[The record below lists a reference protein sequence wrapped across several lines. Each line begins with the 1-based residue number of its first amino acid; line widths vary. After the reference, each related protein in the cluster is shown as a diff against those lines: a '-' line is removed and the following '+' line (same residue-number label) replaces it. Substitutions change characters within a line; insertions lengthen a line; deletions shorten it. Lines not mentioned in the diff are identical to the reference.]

1 MKTFKL
7 TIARIDKELFSGD
20 IVSLTVPSAEG
31 EMTLLA
37 KHEPIIAKLKK
48 GKIVFKD
55 EKGDSQEFELEKGA
69 LEMSEN
75 TANVLV
81 Y

>member
-1 MKTFKL
+1 MKTFRL
-7 TIARIDKELFSGD
+7 TIARLDKELFSGD
-20 IVSLTVPSAEG
+20 IVSLTVPSEEG

-37 KHEPIIAKLKK
+37 NHEPIIAKLKA

-55 EKGDSQEFELEKGA
+55 DKGDSQDFELQKGV

-75 TANVLV
+75 QANVLV